1 MNWGRANDTGHPTLF
16 YSGDTGNK
24 AWVVARHVVC
34 VTRIQFTVWLE
45 LPKDARPIAVQE
57 VAQDGLAAVLMVQPI
72 DPGGIPIRSWG
83 PAKTT
88 RFIEPDSVPDKL
100 LPAVHG
106 FHGFLFVLIGDPI
119 EEGHCTYP
127 MGVVRAVP
135 RFTHEPATYAV
146 FYLGFSEKLPPDNN
160 LGTST
165 GACSPAPGS

>member
-57 VAQDGLAAVLMVQPI
+57 MAQDGLAAVLMVQPI
-72 DPGGIPIRSWG
+72 GTPEHPPRGFLGHG
-83 PAKTT
+83 Y
-88 RFIEPDSVPDKL
+88 
-100 LPAVHG
+100 G